1 MYKVFDKINEKLVLS
16 EIQKLKPL
24 KYNQFYWWRRF
35 APKNSPLSKNAPL
48 WDMIVNGDLDF
59 SHYYWQALYSEIEI
73 NEKYKR
79 SKDHHMYLET
89 TSIDRERRAKLWA
102 DFEKDEKAKLAL
114 IKKLFLRNF
123 FITSEEY
130 EKEIISFGDD
140 LREFYLYCKLTYG
153 KRQVIPSRRGRPPK
167 KKK

>member
-1 MYKVFDKINEKLVLS
+1 MYKVFDNINEKLVLS
-16 EIQKLKPL
+16 EIEKLKPL

-35 APKNSPLSKNAPL
+35 APKNTPLPKNAPL

-102 DFEKDEKAKLAL
+102 DFEKDEKAKLVL

-130 EKEIISFGDD
+130 EKEITEFGDD

-167 KKK
+167 NKK